1 MIINTFLESI
11 KTALKEVV
19 DIGVEV
25 ELHGGRFSQKE
36 LERLMTLTPCA
47 LIAPLKINEADSA
60 EEIDDEGNVA
70 EENASYEMNMGVYII
85 TNSLSLDAFGEQ
97 IDLTEK
103 VSKALINKWFAH
115 AIEPTEKF
123 AARNLY
129 TGSLDEISCAMW
141 LATFNATIDERAP
154 AVHQEES
161 EDELEMLND

>member
-11 KTALKEVV
+11 KTTLKEVV

-36 LERLMTLTPCA
+36 LERLMTLTPCV
-47 LIAPLKINEADSA
+47 LIAPLKINEADST
-60 EEIDDEGNVA
+60 EEIDDEGNVG
-70 EENASYEMNMGVYII
+70 EENASYKMNMGVYII
-85 TNSLSLDAFGEQ
+85 TNSLLLDSFAEQ

-115 AIEPTEKF
+115 ANEPTTKF

-141 LATFNATIDERAP
+141 LATFDATIDERNP
-154 AVHQEES
+154 VVCEEETEGEQEV
-161 EDELEMLND
+161 LND